1 MSSGGFYKYRCK
13 NFYSH
18 NCPNWVWVNNSP
30 CATCIAEGR
39 DAEER
44 SLPSSTAYRVN
55 IVAPR
60 LRDDILQDTF
70 MESVAPS
77 DVGESGILHDKG
89 NSIID
94 NGQQPQTL
102 PLRGSTMTSSY
113 QAIARRSLPNGSQL
127 D

>member
-30 CATCIAEGR
+30 CATCIVN
-39 DAEER
+39 AEEQ
-44 SLPSSTAYRVN
+44 SLPSSTACQVD

-60 LRDDILQDTF
+60 IRDDILQDTF

-77 DVGESGILHDKG
+77 DVGESWILHDKG
-89 NSIID
+89 NDIID
-94 NGQQPQTL
+94 NDELSQIV
-102 PLRGSTMTSSY
+102 PLRNSAMPSSY
-113 QAIARRSLPNGSQL
+113 RANARW
-127 D
+127 